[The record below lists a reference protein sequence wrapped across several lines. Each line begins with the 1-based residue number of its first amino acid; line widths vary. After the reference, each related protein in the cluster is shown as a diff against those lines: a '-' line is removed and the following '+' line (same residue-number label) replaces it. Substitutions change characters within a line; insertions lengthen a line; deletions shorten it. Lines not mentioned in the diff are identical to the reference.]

1 LTPTPP
7 ILTVL
12 FYSAAAAG
20 LSVAGVLPV
29 LRRDRLPLRWMG
41 WANALAGGVMIG
53 AAYALTVH
61 VDEALELGAGA
72 LLGILFI
79 HWSHMGIGTE
89 ELDLNS
95 VEQMEPAYGY
105 RVMLMT
111 VLHSGWEGV
120 AIGTAAVVDLS
131 FGIFLALALAV
142 HNVPEATVLA
152 AVLRGQGVR
161 GRSVAAL
168 TVAVNVPQ
176 VLLAVSV
183 YGVVSAAPATLPWV
197 AGFAVGALI
206 DLVLVELLAQSYRQA
221 GKISIA
227 VVAAVSMGIVV
238 LVEGLLG

>member
-1 LTPTPP
+1 MTPP

-12 FYSAAAAG
+12 FYSGIAAA
-20 LSVAGVLPV
+20 LSVAGVVPLIGRERV
-29 LRRDRLPLRWMG
+29 PLRWMG

-53 AAYALTVH
+53 AAYALSVH
-61 VDEALELGAGA
+61 AERALELALGAF
-72 LLGILFI
+72 LGILFI
-79 HWSHMGIGTE
+79 HLTHIGAGTA
-89 ELDLNS
+89 ELDLNQ
-95 VEQMEPAYGY
+95 VDRMEPAYGY
-105 RVMLMT
+105 RVMLLT

-120 AIGTAAVVDLS
+120 AIGAAAVVDLS
-131 FGIFLALALAV
+131 FGVFLALALAV

-161 GRSVAAL
+161 PRAVAAL

-183 YGVVSAAPATLPWV
+183 FGVVSAAPAALPWV
-197 AGFAVGALI
+197 VGFAVGALL
-206 DLVLVELLAQSYRQA
+206 DLVFVELLAQSYRQA

-238 LVEGLLG
+238 LVEGILG